1 MPIRICSV
9 SDFSRPV
16 RGRRS
21 IVTQLAEYLD
31 LKTKLS
37 NGLKPN
43 EGVEITLSPSSE
55 KGHKS
60 ILQTFK
66 RQVQKD
72 LAKLKLNDYEV
83 SAFKNDSGQNVIT
96 VANLPPIHTM
106 KHREQSS
113 ERGRRAAA

>member
-1 MPIRICSV
+1 MPIRICPV
-9 SDFSRPV
+9 TEFSRPV

-21 IVTQLAEYLD
+21 IVCQLAEYLD
-31 LKTKLS
+31 LKMKLA

-43 EGVEITLSPSSE
+43 EGVEITLNPSTE

-66 RQVQKD
+66 RQIQKD
-72 LAKLKLNDYEV
+72 LAKMQLRDYEV

-96 VANLPPIHTM
+96 VANMPPIHTL
-106 KHREQSS
+106 KKKDARQV
-113 ERGRRAAA
+113 A

>member
-21 IVTQLAEYLD
+21 IVTQLAEYLE
-31 LKTKLS
+31 LKTKLA

-43 EGVEITLSPSSE
+43 EGVEITLRPSSE

-72 LAKLKLNDYEV
+72 LDRLKLRDHEV
-83 SAFKNDSGQNVIT
+83 SAFKNDNGLNVIT

-106 KHREQSS
+106 KPQD
-113 ERGRRAAA
+113 RGKRIAA